1 MYNIRKQQW
10 QQCWIPWIF
19 QIKCHGYQE
28 VVWNQSNHSV
38 LEAQSGGTIALD
50 ATTRSCIPISL
61 VWWNLENFQN
71 ILGMIAVGL
80 TCCKLE
86 ELTLSSFC
94 MWLGKQNLRVWPL
107 FLDDQLL
114 LLSMVTQTSTETRHA
129 MVVPFNLGV
138 RSHVIVSG
146 YILSVKITLPSSLK
160 GNEAAAAAA
169 ANGYMM
175 IQYEIH
181 YLILIW
187 GKN

>member
-1 MYNIRKQQW
+1 
-10 QQCWIPWIF
+10 
-19 QIKCHGYQE
+19 
-28 VVWNQSNHSV
+28 
-38 LEAQSGGTIALD
+38 
-50 ATTRSCIPISL
+50 
-61 VWWNLENFQN
+61 
-71 ILGMIAVGL
+71 
-80 TCCKLE
+80 
-86 ELTLSSFC
+86 
-94 MWLGKQNLRVWPL
+94 
-107 FLDDQLL
+107 
-114 LLSMVTQTSTETRHA
+114 MVTQTSTETRHA

-169 ANGYMM
+169 AANGYMM

>member
-1 MYNIRKQQW
+1 MYNISDNNVGS
-10 QQCWIPWIF
+10 
-19 QIKCHGYQE
+19 HGFFKTNAMDIRRLCEIRVIIQYLELKVEEQL
-28 VVWNQSNHSV
+28 HSTQ
-38 LEAQSGGTIALD
+38 A
-50 ATTRSCIPISL
+50 TRSCTPISL
-61 VWWNLENFQN
+61 VLWNLENFQN
-71 ILGMIAVGL
+71 ILGMIEVGL
-80 TCCKLE
+80 TCCKSE

-160 GNEAAAAAA
+160 GNEAAAAD
-169 ANGYMM
+169 MLPD
-175 IQYEIH
+175 ID
-181 YLILIW
+181 L
-187 GKN
+187 GKELGFW